1 MEVNKK
7 PSSFHQN
14 ERAVFRVTPLKP
26 LRHSNSLHKT
36 SAGFKSR
43 VTGDEI
49 PIINDFYLSD
59 LSTSKRNFQNQ
70 HFVEMKQILNT
81 EDNFMPNTKNNK
93 IYELLPSSLREF
105 LFSKKE
111 FMQLLDNF
119 DKITYCLES
128 ISEKIKCYRAEMGN
142 MLDKTQKGYTNLFE
156 KTLKST
162 MNLFLEVEERSKVQI
177 NMLLDQ
183 ISSLENEKKEL
194 ENKNQNLKSLYHFQ
208 ESEYKICKMSS
219 DSLQTELVLLHELL
233 KRDISSLIS
242 HVGVIENVNRQGTG
256 TNDLSDKLNDLND
269 LIVDLEDEQKNK
281 KNVIDSMNNLL
292 KAMLKGGKNDMA
304 TQVNEVELLWM
315 ANMVVESESKT
326 IVRCPSLQEIE
337 GSCLNLE
344 RQEMSSKELTNI
356 EMIKLKEKELNSDLE
371 EKDKLNVWNLPA
383 TLMVFLENVLK
394 NSESGRVLPWI
405 HFRKIIYA
413 IYMERINLH
422 NEVKGCFLTN
432 TMSMDEFLCIYFMK
446 V

>member
-1 MEVNKK
+1 
-7 PSSFHQN
+7 
-14 ERAVFRVTPLKP
+14 
-26 LRHSNSLHKT
+26 
-36 SAGFKSR
+36 
-43 VTGDEI
+43 
-49 PIINDFYLSD
+49 
-59 LSTSKRNFQNQ
+59 
-70 HFVEMKQILNT
+70 
-81 EDNFMPNTKNNK
+81 
-93 IYELLPSSLREF
+93 
-105 LFSKKE
+105 
-111 FMQLLDNF
+111 
-119 DKITYCLES
+119 
-128 ISEKIKCYRAEMGN
+128 
-142 MLDKTQKGYTNLFE
+142 
-156 KTLKST
+156 
-162 MNLFLEVEERSKVQI
+162 
-177 NMLLDQ
+177 
-183 ISSLENEKKEL
+183 
-194 ENKNQNLKSLYHFQ
+194 
-208 ESEYKICKMSS
+208 
-219 DSLQTELVLLHELL
+219 
-233 KRDISSLIS
+233 
-242 HVGVIENVNRQGTG
+242 VIENVNRQGTG